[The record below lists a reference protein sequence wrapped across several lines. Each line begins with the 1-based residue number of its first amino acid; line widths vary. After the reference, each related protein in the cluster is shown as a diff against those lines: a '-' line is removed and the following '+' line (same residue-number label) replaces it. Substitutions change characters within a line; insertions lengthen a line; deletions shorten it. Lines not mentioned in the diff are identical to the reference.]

1 MKRALF
7 LFFLFAHSMFGLSQ
21 TYTLKDKW
29 VDCGNGCQLL
39 DPYYSDGVSF
49 TWKGPSK
56 GGKANGYGTAIKY
69 VNGEY
74 ESTYVGEYK
83 MGIREGKGTFTHK
96 DGSSKT
102 GTFVNGQLIGRG
114 KMTTEDG
121 HSYDGEFVNYRMH
134 GNGTIRYANGAKFVG
149 YVSNDS
155 PYTGEFTLK
164 SATYRV

>member
-1 MKRALF
+1 MKIALF

-29 VDCGNGCQLL
+29 VNCGNGCQLL

-83 MGIREGKGTFTHK
+83 MVMLR
-96 DGSSKT
+96 
-102 GTFVNGQLIGRG
+102 
-114 KMTTEDG
+114 
-121 HSYDGEFVNYRMH
+121 
-134 GNGTIRYANGAKFVG
+134 
-149 YVSNDS
+149 
-155 PYTGEFTLK
+155 LK
-164 SATYRV
+164 KSQPTR